1 MESIYGAL
9 QLGLVFALVAL
20 AIFLT
25 LRIIDFPDMTV
36 NGSFTLG
43 AAVSSVLLL
52 NGSHPIT
59 ATFAAFA
66 AGGMAGMVTA
76 FLSIYYRIQHLIA
89 GIIVMMGLYSI
100 NLRIMAKPNISLF
113 DVVTIFDIA
122 PHMVVLVIITTAIL
136 ALLTLFLLSEIG
148 LAIRASG
155 HNSVMG
161 EAYGFNKNTTVIT
174 MVSLSNGLVALSGSL
189 FSKLQGFVDISIGQG
204 VIIVGLASVI
214 LGERLVRRSKISV
227 ILFCCVVGAIVYRL
241 IITAA
246 LKASDFGFLSS
257 DVYLVTSVLIVL
269 VMSMDK
275 KRTRLKEQKK

>member
-43 AAVSSVLLL
+43 AAVSGMMLLDGYHAIASTIVAFVA
-52 NGSHPIT
+52 GSIAGLIT
-59 ATFAAFA
+59 AW
-66 AGGMAGMVTA
+66 
-76 FLSIYYRIQHLIA
+76 LSIYYRIQHLIA
-89 GIIVMMGLYSI
+89 GIIVMMGLYSV
-100 NLRIMAKPNISLF
+100 NLRIMGRPNISLF
-113 DVVTIFDIA
+113 DVKTIFDLA
-122 PHMVVLVIITTAIL
+122 PHMVVLLIIVLSIL

-161 EAYGFNKNTTVIT
+161 EAYGFNKNITVIT
-174 MVSLSNGLVALSGSL
+174 MVALSNGLVALSGSL
-189 FSKLQGFVDISIGQG
+189 FSQLQGFVDISIGQG

-214 LGERLVRRSKISV
+214 LGERLVRQHKVSI
-227 ILFCCVVGAIVYRL
+227 ILFCCVIGAVIYRL

-246 LKASDFGFLSS
+246 LKASDFGFMSS
-257 DVYLVTSVLIVL
+257 DVYLVTSGLIVL
-269 VMSMDK
+269 VMSMDRNREK
-275 KRTRLKEQKK
+275 QK